1 MSSSFYATQPY
12 PNELF
17 STFAFLGFVLCAIP
31 FPWHLEA
38 WNTGTCLYMA
48 WTGIGCLILFI
59 NSIVWHGNAINW
71 APVYC
76 DIATKFII
84 GMSIGIPTAS
94 LCINRR
100 LYHISSVRTVT
111 TSKADKRRAIL
122 VDLGI
127 GLGIP
132 VIYMIFHYIN
142 QGHRFNIY
150 EDVGCYPYTFNT
162 TLAVALVFVPPILVG
177 MVSAVYCVL
186 SIRSFAQTRAQFNE
200 LMNNSSHR
208 NLSGS
213 RYMRLMLLAG
223 LEVLCTV
230 PLGIY
235 NLCMYI
241 TAGYLYPWQGWA
253 VTHKGF
259 QRVDQFPAILWKN
272 DPIGYA
278 QLEGTRWTVVACA
291 IVFFAFFGFADE
303 AIKNYRSAIRT
314 VSKTF
319 GLSTA
324 GSDTLNNSKGWNG
337 SSGAKL
343 PSFVRRDVKRRSSFD
358 SDSTSD
364 EKKNKFDERI
374 FNPDFSYG
382 GLEVGDIGGFLNDS
396 APKSA
401 GASSS
406 ASSILSTPIE
416 IESPVLP
423 PAAVTRP
430 RSQEV
435 DIISVRPRSLSPTI
449 TTVPIIAIPI
459 PPTRSGES
467 ELKAERANTPDMV

>member
-1 MSSSFYATQPY
+1 
-12 PNELF
+12 
-17 STFAFLGFVLCAIP
+17 
-31 FPWHLEA
+31 
-38 WNTGTCLYMA
+38 MA

-111 TSKADKRRAIL
+111 TSKADVSPAMMPRCTKKVFLRVYCCLQKRRAIL

-132 VIYMIFHYIN
+132 VIYMIFRKHTLLYIFGYGGLNRLLADYIN